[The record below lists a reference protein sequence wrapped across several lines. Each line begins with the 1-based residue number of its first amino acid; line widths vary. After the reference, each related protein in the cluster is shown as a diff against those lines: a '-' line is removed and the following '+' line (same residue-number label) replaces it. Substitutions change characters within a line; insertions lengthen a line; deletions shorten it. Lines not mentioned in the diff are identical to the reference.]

1 MAKVAGNT
9 APGALSGRQAVSLT
23 LVAIMGALTAVL
35 IDPVIGLPIAAAG
48 LAGLAYTRRAPV
60 SILAGVVGG
69 LAAGGLL
76 YGIIVP
82 LLGAAVGASEP
93 YVYTVL
99 LVMSLLVVGPLTAAL
114 MRNRSAL
121 ETMAVVTAVLTALS
135 VLELSAYAAEAG
147 QSVNAYVEAAVQG
160 FFAQAELAEEVTQ
173 ALVTLWPG
181 ALVTVNGLT
190 AVLVVFAVGAMGAR
204 LGVALRR
211 VPPLAVF
218 DLDVRMAIL
227 PIVAIALLAAGRLP
241 VDIAPSLEIVGS
253 NLLMVARLV
262 FFLQG
267 VAVFAGLY
275 ERAKFSR
282 PARMAGFVLLG
293 VTEAFAPAVSLTG
306 LADMWLNLRRLP
318 REASASGQS
327 GTTPGND

>member
-1 MAKVAGNT
+1 MARAAGNT
-9 APGALSGRQAVSLT
+9 APGALSGRGAVSLT

-48 LAGLAYTRRAPV
+48 LAGLVYGRRMAV
-60 SILAGVVGG
+60 SIVVVILVG
-69 LAAGGLL
+69 LAAGGLR

-82 LLGAAVGASEP
+82 LLGSAVGASEP
-93 YVYTVL
+93 YLYAAL
-99 LVMSLLVVGPLTAAL
+99 LVVSLFVVGPLTAVL

-121 ETMAVVTAVLTALS
+121 ETMTVVTALLTARS
-135 VLELSAYAAEAG
+135 VVELSAYAAEAG
-147 QSVNAYVEAAVQG
+147 QSVNAYVEAAVRAV
-160 FFAQAELAEEVTQ
+160 FAQAELGDEVMQ
-173 ALVTLWPG
+173 PLVALWPG

-190 AVLVVFAVGAMGAR
+190 AVLVVFAVGAMGVR

-218 DLDVRMAIL
+218 DLDVRMVIL

-241 VDIAPSLEIVGS
+241 VDLAPSLEIAGS

-282 PARMAGFVLLG
+282 PARIAGFVLLG

-318 REASASGQS
+318 REASSSAQS
-327 GTTPGND
+327 GTTPEKD